1 VSGLL
6 RSCRSRGRLKAVGK
20 TFAAVNAGQPTAELL
35 AYQYLQALVAVHADD
50 GRATTSLSKSIV
62 SAD

>member
-1 VSGLL
+1 
-6 RSCRSRGRLKAVGK
+6 LKAVGK

>member
-1 VSGLL
+1 M
-6 RSCRSRGRLKAVGK
+6 VGK
-20 TFAAVNAGQPTAELL
+20 TFAAVKAGQPTPELL
-35 AYQYLQALVAVHADD
+35 AYQYLQTLVAARADH

>member
-1 VSGLL
+1 VQGQA
-6 RSCRSRGRLKAVGK
+6 KAIED
-20 TFAAVNAGQPTAELL
+20 TFAAVKAGLPTPELL
-35 AYQYLQALVAVHADD
+35 AYQYLQTLVAARADH